1 MSLADDY
8 EQRTFAQRY
17 GFVLGVGVV
26 VLVVAG
32 LVAGQLL
39 SHKSAPPRRAPEV
52 SMVRLAPPPP
62 PPPQQPPPPPPP
74 QMQEQKM
81 IEQTPVDDNEP
92 KPDDKPAPAAPDVG
106 TNIKGDG
113 PADGF
118 GLSGSG
124 GGTRL
129 GGSGAKGGGSR
140 WGWWAGEAQAAIR
153 DVLGRD
159 PRTRSA
165 SFAAS
170 RIAVSTDVS
179 GRIEKVSVSTG
190 DAATDAAIRAVLTGQ
205 QLPPLP
211 PGMPHR
217 IVLRIA
223 ARRP

>member
-1 MSLADDY
+1 MSLGDDY

-17 GFVLGVGVV
+17 GFALGVGVV
-26 VLVVAG
+26 VLVLAG
-32 LVAGQLL
+32 LVVGQML
-39 SHKSAPPRRAPEV
+39 SHKSSPPRRAPEV
-52 SMVRLAPPPP
+52 TMVRLAPPPP
-62 PPPQQPPPPPPP
+62 PPPQPPPPPP
-74 QMQEQKM
+74 QQVQEQKM
-81 IEQTPVDDNEP
+81 IEQTPVEDNEP
-92 KPDDKPAPAAPDVG
+92 KPDDKPAPATPDVG

-113 PADGF
+113 GPDGF

-124 GGTRL
+124 GGTRR
-129 GGSGAKGGGSR
+129 GGSGSGGSGSR
-140 WGWWAGEAQAAIR
+140 WGWWAGQAQSAIR

-170 RIAVSTDVS
+170 KIAVSTDVT

-190 DAATDAAIRAVLTGQ
+190 DAKTDEAIRAALVGQ

-211 PGMPHR
+211 AGMPHR

>member
-1 MSLADDY
+1 
-8 EQRTFAQRY
+8 
-17 GFVLGVGVV
+17 
-26 VLVVAG
+26 
-32 LVAGQLL
+32 
-39 SHKSAPPRRAPEV
+39 
-52 SMVRLAPPPP
+52 
-62 PPPQQPPPPPPP
+62 
-74 QMQEQKM
+74 M

-124 GGTRL
+124 GGARL
-129 GGSGAKGGGSR
+129 GGSGSQGGGSR

-170 RIAVSTDVS
+170 KIAVTPMIGMNDATSEIFTTADVDTLSSYAVSNGLAGVHYWSLDRDTPCSDTYASPTCNSISSTTPLEYANRFLSDL
-179 GRIEKVSVSTG
+179 G
-190 DAATDAAIRAVLTGQ
+190 D
-205 QLPPLP
+205 
-211 PGMPHR
+211 
-217 IVLRIA
+217 
-223 ARRP
+223 